1 MSSIEDLPIKQIVV
15 RDIIMVSIHVNL
27 IHHSAGYE
35 HGSTEEA
42 SGRLLKDR
50 GH

>member
-15 RDIIMVSIHVNL
+15 RNFIMESIYVNL
-27 IHHSAGYE
+27 IYHSVGYE
-35 HGSTEEA
+35 HCSTEEA

-50 GH
+50 SH